1 MNTLSLIRDP
11 KQISST
17 ATLGTLSLNGKFLCD
32 TLEDEYRDI
41 KVHGETR
48 IPAGTYKIELV
59 NSPKFTPR
67 YGHKMLAVTNVP
79 NFQGILIH
87 PGNTDKDTSGCILVG
102 KRDKLT
108 ATLFDSRNTF
118 ESVYK
123 ILSPLVEAG
132 LFINIVDA
140 DRKGK

>member
-1 MNTLSLIRDP
+1 MQILSLVRDA

-32 TLEDEYRDI
+32 TLEDEFRDI

-67 YGHKMLAVTNVP
+67 YGHKMLSVSNVP

-118 ESVYK
+118 ESIYK
-123 ILSPLVEAG
+123 ILSPLVANG

-140 DRKGK
+140 DRIGK

>member
-1 MNTLSLIRDP
+1 MNTLFLIRDP

-140 DRKGK
+140 DRKSK